1 MNYRE
6 VVTSFLRTGQRIL
19 LLRRSQKVGTH
30 RGQWSAVSG
39 YLERDEQPLTRA
51 TTEIRE
57 EVGLPANQIN
67 LLREGEV
74 LRTFDE
80 GTDTVWVIH
89 PFLFEAKSSTIQLD
103 WENSEYRWIEP
114 KQLASYETVP
124 KLREAFDRVRYDFQ
138 TSPESLTGVL
148 RGVGEVSRDIVHGAN
163 FLGREALDL
172 LSTTAQVSD
181 AKDTDA
187 LFYHLLLVFLRLRR
201 TQPAMANVWNFT
213 GSLLEVIDQERAR
226 VASVDELKTR
236 VKELGQR
243 IVEAAGAAS
252 EDASRNTAHILPQD
266 GVVLTHSYS
275 STVLRSLELGFKS
288 GKGFQVFAT
297 ESYPGM
303 EGKQLAKDLIALEI
317 PVRLIPDSVV
327 DSIISHVNLVLVGA
341 DSVLKDGSLIHKI
354 GTRNI
359 AVAAKRNGIPFFS
372 SCETAKFSTQDFLG
386 ERPTIPQGL
395 FDLTPAEFV
404 LNYVTEGGQAE
415 PRGVDKFM
423 KNMLKEIYS

>member
-6 VVTSFLRTGQRIL
+6 VVTSFLKTGERIL
-19 LLRRSQKVGTH
+19 ILRRSQKVGTH

-39 YLERDEQPLTRA
+39 YLEGDEQPLTRA

-74 LRTFDE
+74 LRAFDE
-80 GTDTVWVIH
+80 ATDTVWVIH
-89 PFLFEAKSSTIQLD
+89 PFLFEAKSSTIRLD

-114 KQLASYETVP
+114 NQLASYETVP
-124 KLREAFDRVRYDFQ
+124 KLRETFDRVRYDLQ
-138 TSPESLTGVL
+138 TNPESLAAVL

-163 FLGREALDL
+163 FLGRQSLEL
-172 LSTTAQVSD
+172 LSTTAQSSD
-181 AKDTDA
+181 AKNADE

-201 TQPAMANVWNFT
+201 TQPAMANLWNLT
-213 GSLLEVIDQERAR
+213 GKLLQIVDGERGR
-226 VASVDELKTR
+226 ITSVDNLRTR
-236 VKELGQR
+236 IKEVGQR
-243 IVEAAGAAS
+243 ILEEAAAAS
-252 EDASRNTAHILPQD
+252 EDASRNTAHSLPQD

-275 STVLRSLELGFKS
+275 STILRSLELGLKS
-288 GKGFQVFAT
+288 GKSFQVFAT

-303 EGKQLAKDLIALEI
+303 EGKQLAKDLIVVGI
-317 PVRLIPDSVV
+317 PVRLIPDSVL
-327 DSIISHVNLVLVGA
+327 DSIIPRVNLVLVGA
-341 DSVLKDGSLIHKI
+341 DSVLKDGSLIHKV

-359 AVAAKRNGIPFFS
+359 AIAAKRHGIHFIS
-372 SCETAKFSTQDFLG
+372 SCETAKFSTQDLLG
-386 ERPTIPQGL
+386 ETPTLPQRL

-404 LNYVTEGGQAE
+404 SNYVTESGQVG
-415 PRGVDKFM
+415 PSGVDKVT

>member
-181 AKDTDA
+181 TKI
-187 LFYHLLLVFLRLRR
+187 
-201 TQPAMANVWNFT
+201 Q
-213 GSLLEVIDQERAR
+213 AR
-226 VASVDELKTR
+226 C
-236 VKELGQR
+236 
-243 IVEAAGAAS
+243 
-252 EDASRNTAHILPQD
+252 
-266 GVVLTHSYS
+266 
-275 STVLRSLELGFKS
+275 
-288 GKGFQVFAT
+288 
-297 ESYPGM
+297 
-303 EGKQLAKDLIALEI
+303 
-317 PVRLIPDSVV
+317 
-327 DSIISHVNLVLVGA
+327 SIISYW
-341 DSVLKDGSLIHKI
+341 
-354 GTRNI
+354 
-359 AVAAKRNGIPFFS
+359 S
-372 SCETAKFSTQDFLG
+372 S
-386 ERPTIPQGL
+386 
-395 FDLTPAEFV
+395 
-404 LNYVTEGGQAE
+404 
-415 PRGVDKFM
+415 
-423 KNMLKEIYS
+423 